1 MGAFVFSA
9 PSLLEIADIP
19 DAFSRNR
26 SQAWTGTGQNAV
38 AAFDPVWSAHKWQQ
52 PLHRVIQHAFG
63 LSCLR
68 VKQPGLLRGDED
80 CAASLGR

>member
-38 AAFDPVWSAHKWQQ
+38 AAFDPVWY
-52 PLHRVIQHAFG
+52 PLTSGNSRCTV
-63 LSCLR
+63 
-68 VKQPGLLRGDED
+68 
-80 CAASLGR
+80 

>member
-38 AAFDPVWSAHKWQQ
+38 AAFDRSGIRSQVAT
-52 PLHRVIQHAFG
+52 
-63 LSCLR
+63 
-68 VKQPGLLRGDED
+68 
-80 CAASLGR
+80 AAAPCNPARIWPQLFKG